1 LINFLGKESLLL
13 SRPELERHQK
23 VAMTKCEA
31 GPLKRAGLYVINEKK
46 RKRKKERLL
55 KMNLQNETIKNHPHR
70 FN

>member
-1 LINFLGKESLLL
+1 
-13 SRPELERHQK
+13 
-23 VAMTKCEA
+23 MTKCEA